1 MKSMKKVS
9 IESICAPSPKP
20 PSKGDTDFCF
30 QKMITSKPYNTYAFN
45 FI

>member
-9 IESICAPSPKP
+9 IYSTCDPSPKP
-20 PSKGDTDFCF
+20 LSKGDADFCF
-30 QKMITSKPYNTYAFN
+30 QKMISCKPYNTYAFN